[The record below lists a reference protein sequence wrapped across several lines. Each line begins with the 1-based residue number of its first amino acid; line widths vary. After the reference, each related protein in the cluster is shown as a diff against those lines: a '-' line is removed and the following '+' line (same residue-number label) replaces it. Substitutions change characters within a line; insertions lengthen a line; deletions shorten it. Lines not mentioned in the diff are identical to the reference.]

1 MIKIATV
8 ALGATLGLAALANSQ
23 PAAAG
28 VSIGVGVG
36 VPGVAVAAPPVAVA
50 PRVVVAP
57 PAVGVAPAPI
67 YSYPYYAP
75 GYVGFGWGHPYWRG
89 APYGRWAG
97 GHWARGYHR

>member
-36 VPGVAVAAPPVAVA
+36 VPGVAVA

-57 PAVGVAPAPI
+57 PAVGVTPAPI

-89 APYGRWAG
+89 APYGHWAG
-97 GHWARGYHR
+97 GYHR